1 MNTRQRWTLILTSV
15 ASLMAT
21 LDVLVVTTA
30 LNTIRLH
37 LGASIS
43 ELDWTVNAYTL
54 TVAVLLLTT
63 AAAGDRLGRR
73 RVLVAGLTLFTAS
86 SAACAL
92 APSIGMLI
100 GARAVQG
107 IGTAMVLPQAFSLLS
122 AAFPPDRRGRVVG
135 IFAGIIGLATL
146 GGPVIG
152 GAVVQ
157 GLAWQWIFWLN
168 VPIGIALIPLTRR
181 HVAESFGPR
190 TRLDVTG
197 LALSGAGVLGL
208 VWGLVRGNAAG
219 WGSPQVYG
227 PLAAGVVLLGVF
239 AGWERRARSPM
250 VPASIFPNGPFVS
263 ASASGFLMTGAMF
276 GSVFFLA
283 EYLQAGMGEGPLAAG
298 VRMLPLTA
306 TLFLVAPVA
315 GRLVGRLGER
325 PIVVA
330 GMLAQAAG
338 LGWMALGAGGAYP
351 ALVPAMVLAGT
362 GISAALPAA
371 QNAAVGAVPP
381 EAIGVA
387 SGVFN
392 AMRQLGGTF
401 GIAIA
406 SAVFAAY
413 GGFASPAAVSHG
425 FRAAL
430 TATAVISAAGA
441 LAGFGLRAR
450 TRAGRPR
457 AASAPVAR
465 PPAYDTGQGYSTGSW
480 RHVRSR

>member
-1 MNTRQRWTLILTSV
+1 MNTRQRWTLIL
-15 ASLMAT
+15 
-21 LDVLVVTTA
+21 
-30 LNTIRLH
+30 
-37 LGASIS
+37 
-43 ELDWTVNAYTL
+43 
-54 TVAVLLLTT
+54 
-63 AAAGDRLGRR
+63 
-73 RVLVAGLTLFTAS
+73 
-86 SAACAL
+86 
-92 APSIGMLI
+92 
-100 GARAVQG
+100 
-107 IGTAMVLPQAFSLLS
+107 
-122 AAFPPDRRGRVVG
+122 
-135 IFAGIIGLATL
+135 
-146 GGPVIG
+146 
-152 GAVVQ
+152 
-157 GLAWQWIFWLN
+157 
-168 VPIGIALIPLTRR
+168 
-181 HVAESFGPR
+181 
-190 TRLDVTG
+190 
-197 LALSGAGVLGL
+197 
-208 VWGLVRGNAAG
+208 
-219 WGSPQVYG
+219 
-227 PLAAGVVLLGVF
+227 
-239 AGWERRARSPM
+239 
-250 VPASIFPNGPFVS
+250 
-263 ASASGFLMTGAMF
+263 
-276 GSVFFLA
+276 
-283 EYLQAGMGEGPLAAG
+283 
-298 VRMLPLTA
+298 LPLTA

-430 TATAVISAAGA
+430 TATAVISAAGT

-465 PPAYDTGQGYSTGSW
+465 PPAYDTGQGYSAGSW